1 MDSANVVPD
10 VVSDPAM
17 GFNKRK
23 MGNQRRAVAEKE
35 AAGRRATE
43 KQIFESA
50 VASSLRGTNERQ
62 AARMPMIYLVAPSL
76 AVKV

>member
-1 MDSANVVPD
+1 
-10 VVSDPAM
+10 M

-43 KQIFESA
+43 KQIFENA
-50 VASSLRGTNERQ
+50 VASSLRGTNVRPR
-62 AARMPMIYLVAPSL
+62 ACR
-76 AVKV
+76 